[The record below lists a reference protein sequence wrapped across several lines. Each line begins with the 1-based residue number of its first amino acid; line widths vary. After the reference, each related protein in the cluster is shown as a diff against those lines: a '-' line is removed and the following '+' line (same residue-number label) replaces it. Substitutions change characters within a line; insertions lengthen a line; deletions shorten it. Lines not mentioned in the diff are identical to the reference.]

1 MILLARPCGKCYN
14 NSNNSGPPGIWETG
28 GNGVCGRDGKVM
40 ELKTTDLTKDYGKKR
55 ALDAF
60 TYTFEPGIYGLLGPN
75 GAGKST
81 LMGILTTGLKAT
93 SGKVTWDGEDIV
105 SMGKNYRALIGF
117 MPQQQRIYEDFTL
130 MRFLYYIA
138 SLKGKK
144 KQEVE
149 AEIEDIIKSV
159 NLWEVRNDPIG
170 TYSGGMKQRTLLAQ
184 AMVGNP
190 SILIMDEPTVG
201 LDPKERVHFREL
213 VSKVAKDKIVII
225 ATHIVSDLEKLAS
238 EIIFLNHGKI
248 IESGKLGELYEKYGG
263 TSEPSVESIY
273 MSLGME
279 SK

>member
-1 MILLARPCGKCYN
+1 MILTAEN
-14 NSNNSGPPGIWETG
+14 
-28 GNGVCGRDGKVM
+28 
-40 ELKTTDLTKDYGKKR
+40 LTKEYGKKR

-60 TYTFEPGIYGLLGPN
+60 SYTFHEGIYGLLGPN

-93 SGKVTWDGEDIV
+93 SGKVLWDGADIA
-105 SMGKNYRALIGF
+105 SMGKNYRGLVGF

-130 MRFLYYIA
+130 MRFLYYVA

-144 KQEVE
+144 KQDVKD
-149 AEIEDIIKSV
+149 EIDDIIHSV
-159 NLWEVRNDPIG
+159 NLWEVRNDCIG
-170 TYSGGMKQRTLLAQ
+170 TFSGGMKQRTLLAQ
-184 AMVGNP
+184 GLVGDP

-213 VSKVAKDKIVII
+213 VSRVAGEKIVII

-248 IESGKLGELYEKYGG
+248 VESGTLDTLYEKYGG
-263 TSEPSVESIY
+263 QKETSVVEIY